1 MSKQKRKSN
10 LSQEQLELLNKF
22 KNNSVNDNSSP
33 VGDKSIMSK
42 SKSDNITSPS
52 LRRSGS
58 RGK

>member
-10 LSQEQLELLNKF
+10 LSQEKLELLNKF